1 MPPKSVLGDRSQR
14 LKSPDELLATM
25 NIVPP
30 APTEY
35 YVLGFIHVAGAR
47 GPTIPMKVF
56 VTNDLAA
63 TKATWQEANPT
74 PLKFYAAVQCLCG
87 DASVVLA
94 TWNHIFGKDMM
105 AKAPGWYNVTKENVD
120 GFIKSVTANNM
131 FISVGEG
138 RAKKPVEK
146 VAKLPRKP
154 AEAPPV
160 ETVVDAAPVEN

>member
-25 NIVPP
+25 NIAPP
-30 APTEY
+30 AQTEY

-56 VTNDLAA
+56 VTNDLTA
-63 TKATWQEANPT
+63 TKNTWQEANPT

-105 AKAPGWYNVTKENVD
+105 AKAPGWYNVTKEAVD
-120 GFIKSVTANNM
+120 NFIKSVTANNT
-131 FISVGEG
+131 IVSVGEG

-146 VAKLPRKP
+146 IVKPPRKSVEAPAVEPLVDQP
-154 AEAPPV
+154 AE
-160 ETVVDAAPVEN
+160 